1 MARTNNPAPH
11 AARSASGAAT
21 TPAPALVAPAADHS
35 PAAGVLAA
43 LAAEPA
49 GATVAVIAEI
59 PDAGRP
65 ADDGQPAAEPAD
77 GTADAGRSAPV
88 TAHHRGPTGG
98 SRPRAAGPDPAVTAE
113 AAGNVAAI
121 AQAADEAGK
130 ALRGREPGRCAGRP
144 GGRLDRHR
152 REHKRSGDPHPH
164 PRPSPS
170 LAGPETT
177 EVPVRCDPDGHVEGP
192 GLAPERRFRSVQAPR
207 KSRFVIALG
216 CWIVWVTSPG
226 RFTGGCGAACA
237 VGLNLMLFVRLAS
250 GWVEAQWA

>member
-130 ALRGREPGRCAGRP
+130 ALAAGN
-144 GGRLDRHR
+144 LDVA
-152 REHKRSGDPHPH
+152 
-164 PRPSPS
+164 
-170 LAGPETT
+170 LAALEDVSIGIDGSISDQVTHT
-177 EVPVRCDPDGHVEGP
+177 LILGLVP
-192 GLAPERRFRSVQAPR
+192 A
-207 KSRFVIALG
+207 
-216 CWIVWVTSPG
+216 
-226 RFTGGCGAACA
+226 
-237 VGLNLMLFVRLAS
+237 
-250 GWVEAQWA
+250 